1 MIEVTTFKKNYLIY
15 FISRDEYETIAKTKN
30 GNCRVRGEITTN
42 KQEYSTD
49 FLMRWLEFG
58 FIKIY
63 KQVNK

>member
-1 MIEVTTFKKNYLIY
+1 MMKEVRTFRKNYIIH
-15 FISRDEYETIAKTKN
+15 FITRNEYETITATKN
-30 GNCRVRGEITTN
+30 GNCRVRGEITTD

-63 KQVNK
+63 TNSK